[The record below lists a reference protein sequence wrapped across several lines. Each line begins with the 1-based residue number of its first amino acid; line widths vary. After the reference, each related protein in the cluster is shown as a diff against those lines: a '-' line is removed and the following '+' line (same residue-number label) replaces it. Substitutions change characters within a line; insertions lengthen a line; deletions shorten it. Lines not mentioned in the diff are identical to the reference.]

1 MADTGAVKFEG
12 QPPFLLPEAKSA
24 QADLFE
30 RSVVVTLYSEVE
42 GQGPALVSIVF
53 HKRGCR
59 PGHLPSPTFQ
69 TSQGIYCGPRP
80 RVGAFLATAC
90 RSGEMAARQ
99 GARTGLGCRPLGPLG
114 LSTFDKSPGHP
125 LVGAFPLCARSATGY
140 ANSLVGNQA
149 PGFRLT
155 ILLARAAENP
165 ATGTKRDGVAGF
177 FLGDMAMSI
186 VKELGFSLAIAV
198 AVVAGLR
205 FVFLMCEWAFA

>member
-1 MADTGAVKFEG
+1 MC
-12 QPPFLLPEAKSA
+12 S
-24 QADLFE
+24 
-30 RSVVVTLYSEVE
+30 
-42 GQGPALVSIVF
+42 
-53 HKRGCR
+53 KR
-59 PGHLPSPTFQ
+59 
-69 TSQGIYCGPRP
+69 
-80 RVGAFLATAC
+80 
-90 RSGEMAARQ
+90 
-99 GARTGLGCRPLGPLG
+99 
-114 LSTFDKSPGHP
+114 
-125 LVGAFPLCARSATGY
+125 ATGY

-149 PGFRLT
+149 PGFRPT